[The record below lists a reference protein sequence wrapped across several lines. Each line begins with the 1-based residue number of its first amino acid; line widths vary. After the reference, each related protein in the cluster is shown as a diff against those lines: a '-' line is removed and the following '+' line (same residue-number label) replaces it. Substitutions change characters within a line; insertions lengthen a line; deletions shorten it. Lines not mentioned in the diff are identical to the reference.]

1 MFVTPAYAQG
11 AGAPDGLEIFIQI
24 VPFILIFVIMYF
36 LLIRPQQKRMK
47 QHRDMVA
54 AVRRGDVVVTA
65 GGMIGKIKSVH
76 DAEDEV
82 TVELAKGV
90 EVRLVRSSISD
101 VRSRTEPL
109 RDAKSAEKT
118 AE

>member
-1 MFVTPAYAQG
+1 M
-11 AGAPDGLEIFIQI
+11 GAPADGGMKAVIMQFLPIVAIFIL
-24 VPFILIFVIMYF
+24 FYF

>member
-1 MFVTPAYAQG
+1 MFVTPAYAQTG
-11 AGAPDGLEIFIQI
+11 AAPGGLDIIVQI

-47 QHRDMVA
+47 EHRAMVS

-65 GGMIGKIKSVH
+65 GGFIGKVKTVH
-76 DAEDEV
+76 EPEEEV

-90 EVRLVRSSISD
+90 EVRMLRASISD
-101 VRSRTEPL
+101 VRAKTEPL
-109 RDAKSAEKT
+109 RDTSKSAE
-118 AE
+118 

>member
-11 AGAPDGLEIFIQI
+11 AGAPGGLEIFIQI

-54 AVRRGDVVVTA
+54 AVRRGDVLCVPGWKYRVLNAGLQILPRSVVRAVA
-65 GGMIGKIKSVH
+65 GS
-76 DAEDEV
+76 
-82 TVELAKGV
+82 
-90 EVRLVRSSISD
+90 RSH
-101 VRSRTEPL
+101 SRQRT
-109 RDAKSAEKT
+109 
-118 AE
+118 

>member
-1 MFVTPAYAQG
+1 MFVTPAYAQ
-11 AGAPDGLEIFIQI
+11 AGAAPGGLEIFVQI

-47 QHRDMVA
+47 QHREMVA

-65 GGMIGKIKSVH
+65 GGFIGKIKTVH

-101 VRSRTEPL
+101 VRSKTEPL
-109 RDAKSAEKT
+109 RETKAVEKPAE
-118 AE
+118 